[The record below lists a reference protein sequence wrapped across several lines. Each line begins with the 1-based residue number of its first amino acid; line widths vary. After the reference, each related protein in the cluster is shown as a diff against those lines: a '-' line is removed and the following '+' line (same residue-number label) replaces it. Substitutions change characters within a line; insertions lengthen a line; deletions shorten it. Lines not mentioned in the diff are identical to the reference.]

1 MRNTHKRMNRPLN
14 FTRLTQPL
22 SRLENVSISPKMTQN
37 IQSFIYELGK
47 YVVGALG
54 GIVAILAPTIPFIVI
69 CTIAVLMDCYTAWAL
84 SKRVKK
90 KFPGANDGKF
100 KSHYAGRVF
109 LTLLKVYA
117 VIVLAFLIDQH
128 IFPDFTLLLPN
139 IIAGAVCF
147 WQMWSMLENESS
159 CNDAKWA
166 IVAQRIMVD
175 KTERHFDLD
184 LHELKEHE
192 VVKCANRECAY
203 NGTIACKTA
212 NAKHCPNY
220 RPIKDTAETPDVK

>member
-1 MRNTHKRMNRPLN
+1 
-14 FTRLTQPL
+14 
-22 SRLENVSISPKMTQN
+22 MTQN

>member
-1 MRNTHKRMNRPLN
+1 M
-14 FTRLTQPL
+14 
-22 SRLENVSISPKMTQN
+22 
-37 IQSFIYELGK
+37 QSLFYEVGK
-47 YVVGALG
+47 YVVGAIG
-54 GIVAILAPTIPFIVI
+54 GIIAMLAPTVPFIAI

-117 VIVLAFLIDQH
+117 VIVLSFLIDEH
-128 IFPDFTLLLPN
+128 IFPAFPLLLPN

-184 LHELKEHE
+184 LHDLKEHE
-192 VVKCANRECAY
+192 IGKCGNRVCAY
-203 NGTIACKTA
+203 NGTIACKAT
-212 NAKHCPNY
+212 NVNKCPNY
-220 RPIKDTAETPDVK
+220 QPIKDNENGKC